1 MFSLLMIILLASA
14 SLEYPPLL
22 NMISLIVVL
31 SSIEYQS
38 ITAKKSWRET
48 QLMSRKCYLSSIAPS
63 TTVSNAT
70 DGLPIHLKGKE
81 PNKEES
87 EVGINNFAVVF
98 NYIQTIDWLYLSSN
112 GHKRILFSWN
122 QGKRINQWIVP

>member
-1 MFSLLMIILLASA
+1 
-14 SLEYPPLL
+14 
-22 NMISLIVVL
+22 
-31 SSIEYQS
+31 
-38 ITAKKSWRET
+38 
-48 QLMSRKCYLSSIAPS
+48 MSRKCYLSSIAPS

-112 GHKRILFSWN
+112 GHKIILFSWN